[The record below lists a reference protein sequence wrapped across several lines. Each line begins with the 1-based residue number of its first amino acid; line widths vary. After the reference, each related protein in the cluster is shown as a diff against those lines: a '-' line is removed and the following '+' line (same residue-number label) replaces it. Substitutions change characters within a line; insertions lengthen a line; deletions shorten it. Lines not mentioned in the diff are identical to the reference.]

1 MADII
6 KPDLCVIGAG
16 ALGLSLARRASAR
29 GLDVVLVARP
39 GPEPGDAPQGRLRRA
54 ALMASAARAQALRRA
69 GALGLDKA
77 EPKLNFRA
85 VAAHAAAMA
94 KAGASRDTP
103 ERLAALGVRLIE
115 GEGEFV
121 APGRFALGQTIIRA
135 RHFALAMG
143 SEAVVPP
150 LPELDKVAFFT
161 PDSIVGNIRKLTHL
175 LVIGG
180 TPEAFELAQAY
191 RRLGAQVSLVPQGG
205 LLPGFAPEPVAL
217 LLRALREEGLDI
229 LEDAEVSAIQP
240 RRQGIGIALTRAD
253 GPASLD
259 VSHILVAMGRQ
270 RHGPDGTDRRVTRL
284 EDEPHIAER
293 QAALLVERLA
303 GHGPGR
309 LSPDALPRFVLT
321 EPTLAQ
327 AGRIEPLRPGETL
340 WRANLA
346 ENDAARAMGEA
357 QGLLALASGK
367 GGRILGGAA
376 VGPGAVQT
384 IALLALCMEKGLSLS
399 AVERLALPPVDL
411 AAALIDIAGQYGA
424 RRPRRRLWW

>member
-29 GLDVVLVARP
+29 GLDVVLVAGP

-54 ALMASAARAQALRRA
+54 ALMASAARAQALRTA

-85 VAAHAAAMA
+85 VAAHAAALA
-94 KAGASRDTP
+94 EAGASRDTP

-115 GEGEFV
+115 GEGAFV
-121 APGRFALGQTIIRA
+121 APGRFAVGQTTIRA

-143 SEAVVPP
+143 SAPVVPP

-161 PDSIVGNIRKLTHL
+161 PDSIADNIRKLTHL
-175 LVIGG
+175 VVIGG

-205 LLPGFAPEPVAL
+205 LLPGFAPELVAL
-217 LLRALREEGLDI
+217 LLRALREEGLEI
-229 LEDAEVSAIQP
+229 LEDAQVSAIQP
-240 RRQGIGIALTRAD
+240 RRQGIGIALTRAE

-259 VSHILVAMGRQ
+259 VSHILVAMGREPA
-270 RHGPDGTDRRVTRL
+270 RPEKPDRRVSVL
-284 EDEPHIAER
+284 EGEPHVAER

-303 GHGPGR
+303 GHGAGR
-309 LSPDALPRFVLT
+309 LASQALPRFVLT
-321 EPTLAQ
+321 EPALAQ
-327 AGRIEPLRPGETL
+327 AGRIANLRPGETL

-346 ENDAARAMGEA
+346 ENDAARALGQG
-357 QGLLALASGK
+357 QGLVVLASDR
-367 GGRILGGAA
+367 GGRILGCGG
-376 VGPGAVQT
+376 VGPGAAQT
-384 IALLALCMEKGLSLS
+384 VALAALCLEKGMGLGDF
-399 AVERLALPPVDL
+399 ERMALPPADL
-411 AAALIDIAGQYGA
+411 TAALIDIAGQYGA